1 MWNCVAVTLFSLG
14 NNHCTLY
21 IAHCTLHISL
31 GEVLVKVGIDEAA
44 DPIGD
49 KDDKGDQTDKQDN
62 R

>member
-1 MWNCVAVTLFSLG
+1 MRSEELRDGHTSFP
-14 NNHCTLY
+14 Y
-21 IAHCTLHISL
+21 EIIIAHCTLHISL